1 MTKGRDNTAESLGDV
16 LELLRLRRQKGMLSV
31 ERMQGGRF
39 EEGEIYFQGGQPV
52 YARTGQ
58 MVGQEA
64 LTWLLSWHQVYFRF
78 VVDQPLPMANISGS
92 VAPANPTVSANRNV
106 PVAISAVPLRLPQI
120 NTHGSLPAT
129 PRMPQAGM
137 PGTGTSNGSRGVPAH
152 TSASLTPLVPLDVS
166 SVTPGLEGLT
176 PRKVDKERDV
186 LSLPLTRPQRSIYL
200 LVDGHRTVT
209 DLARCTRKSLQE
221 IERLLSE
228 LQHRGLIAV

>member
-16 LELLRLRRQKGMLSV
+16 LELVRLRRQNGMLSV
-31 ERMQGGRF
+31 ERMQAGRF

-78 VVDQPLPMANISGS
+78 VVDQPLPIANISGS
-92 VAPANPTVSANRNV
+92 VAPASPTVSANRNV
-106 PVAISAVPLRLPQI
+106 PVAINAVPLRLPQI
-120 NTHGSLPAT
+120 KTHGSLPTT
-129 PRMPQAGM
+129 PRMPQGGM
-137 PGTGTSNGSRGVPAH
+137 PGTSSGSRGVPAD
-152 TSASLTPLVPLDVS
+152 TSASLTPLIPLDVS
-166 SVTPGLEGLT
+166 SVTPGLELLT
-176 PRKVDKERDV
+176 PHKVDKERDV

-228 LQHRGLIAV
+228 LQDRGLIAV